1 MINHMINNSM
11 NSKIKIYLRWIFLVP
26 LAILF
31 AILMDFPLHYILYSV
46 LSGGENPFITPYPE
60 SPELIL
66 APFFRA
72 FVFVLTGAFIAPNN
86 NVIVGKIFSF
96 IWVFSATVGV
106 YIMYYITK
114 SKNADHNINLE
125 YTTVDFF
132 AISSGVIGAILP
144 LIIYYKQNKK
154 E

>member
-1 MINHMINNSM
+1 M
-11 NSKIKIYLRWIFLVP
+11 NSKIKIYLRWIFVLP
-26 LAILF
+26 LAIVF

-72 FVFVLTGAFIAPNN
+72 FVFVLAGAFIAPNN
-86 NVIVGKIFSF
+86 NILVGKIFSV

-106 YIMYYITK
+106 YILYYIAK
-114 SKNADHNINLE
+114 SKTEYNIHFE
-125 YTTVDFF
+125 FTTVDFF

-144 LIIYYKQNKK
+144 LIIYYKNRQK

>member
-1 MINHMINNSM
+1 MC
-11 NSKIKIYLRWIFLVP
+11 LVVLYP
-26 LAILF
+26 IDFSILF
-31 AILMDFPLHYILYSV
+31 AILVDFPLHYILYSF

-72 FVFVLTGAFIAPNN
+72 FAFVITGACIAPNN

-106 YIMYYITK
+106 YILYYISKTK
-114 SKNADHNINLE
+114 TEYNINFE
-125 YTTVDFF
+125 FTTVDFF
-132 AISSGVIGAILP
+132 AISSGIIGAILP
-144 LIIYYKQNKK
+144 LIIYYKNIQK

>member
-1 MINHMINNSM
+1 MINHVKNNSM
-11 NSKIKIYLRWIFLVP
+11 NSKIKIYLRWIFLLP

-46 LSGGENPFITPYPE
+46 LSGGENPFKTPYPE

-72 FVFVLTGAFIAPNN
+72 FVFVLTGTFIAPNN
-86 NVIVGKIFSF
+86 NVMVGKIFSF
-96 IWVFSATVGV
+96 MWVFSATVGV
-106 YIMYYITK
+106 YILYYISKTK
-114 SKNADHNINLE
+114 TEYNINFAF
-125 YTTVDFF
+125 TTVDFF

-144 LIIYYKQNKK
+144 LIIYYKNIQK

>member
-1 MINHMINNSM
+1 MINHLINNSM
-11 NSKIKIYLRWIFLVP
+11 NSKIKIYLRWIFLLP

-72 FVFVLTGAFIAPNN
+72 FVFVLTGTFIAPNN

-106 YIMYYITK
+106 YILYYISKTK
-114 SKNADHNINLE
+114 TEYNINFE
-125 YTTVDFF
+125 FTTVDFF

-144 LIIYYKQNKK
+144 LIIYYKNIQK

>member
-1 MINHMINNSM
+1 MINHLINNSM
-11 NSKIKIYLRWIFLVP
+11 NSKIKIYLRWIFLLP

-72 FVFVLTGAFIAPNN
+72 FVFVLTGTFIAPNN
-86 NVIVGKIFSF
+86 NIIVGKIFSF

-106 YIMYYITK
+106 YILYYISKTK
-114 SKNADHNINLE
+114 TEYNINFE
-125 YTTVDFF
+125 FTTVDFF

-144 LIIYYKQNKK
+144 LIIYYKNIQK